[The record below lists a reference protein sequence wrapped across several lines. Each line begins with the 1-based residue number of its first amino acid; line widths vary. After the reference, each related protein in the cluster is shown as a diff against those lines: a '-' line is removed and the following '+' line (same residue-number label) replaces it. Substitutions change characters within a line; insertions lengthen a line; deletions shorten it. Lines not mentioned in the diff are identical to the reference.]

1 MQYKDYYQI
10 LGVDKK
16 ATEDEIK
23 KSFKKLAKKYHPDVN
38 KEKGA
43 ESKFKDINEA
53 YEVLGDKDK
62 RHKYDTLGANWDQ
75 YADFGGG
82 GNYRYQDMGDIN
94 GRQFT
99 GSDFSDFF
107 EIFFGGRGDSFSNSG
122 FGGFGGQR
130 TKTGSRSSQNPFSG
144 QQQQQQRSAVPQ
156 DEKIPEVE
164 VSLKEAYNG
173 GSKLISLDM
182 GFGNKKDIKVNIPK
196 GAEQG
201 MKMRIP
207 VQGQDVY
214 FKIKIND
221 DIYKLEKKDIT
232 IEMPITDY
240 EAVLGTEIQVP
251 TLSGSAVNLKIPAHT
266 QSGKKFRLKG
276 LGMPERKTEH
286 KGDMYVKIKIVI
298 PNHLTEKEKELF
310 TQLKDLREGKDKIRD
325 SFYSQ
330 K

>member
-16 ATEDEIK
+16 ASEDEIK
-23 KSFKKLAKKYHPDVN
+23 KAFKKLAKKYHPDVN

-43 ESKFKDINEA
+43 ENKFKDINEA

-62 RHKYDTLGANWDQ
+62 KHKYDTLGANWDQ
-75 YADFGGG
+75 YADFGGAGG

-94 GRQFT
+94 GRTFT

-107 EIFFGGRGDSFSNSG
+107 EIFFGGGDSFSNSG

-130 TKTGSRSSQNPFSG
+130 PKTNSRARQSPFG
-144 QQQQQQRSAVPQ
+144 QQQQQQQQKSTVPQ

-164 VSLKEAYNG
+164 ISIREAYNG
-173 GSKLISLDM
+173 GSKIISLDM
-182 GFGNKKDIKVNIPK
+182 GYGNTKEIKVNIPK
-196 GAEQG
+196 GAENG

-214 FKIKIND
+214 FKIKISD
-221 DIYKLEKKDIT
+221 DDKYKIEKKDVT

-251 TLSGSAVNLKIPAHT
+251 TLSGSTINLKIPANT
-266 QSGKKFRLKG
+266 QGGKKFRLKG
-276 LGMPERKTEH
+276 LGMPERKTDI
-286 KGDMYVKIKIVI
+286 KGDMYVKTKIVI
-298 PNHLTEKEKELF
+298 PNNLSEKEIELF
-310 TQLKDLREGKDKIRD
+310 TQLKELRQGKDNIR
-325 SFYSQ
+325 
-330 K
+330 